1 MKIIVS
7 AFEAF
12 QEEKINPTE
21 EVLKLLPNHLGAFEI
36 IKIVLPVERTKCVE
50 LLYALLCETK
60 ADAVLCL
67 GQAGGRKGISLER
80 VAINLD
86 DFRIPDNA
94 GHQVID
100 EKIYAEGENAYFSTF
115 PLKRMQKKLE
125 NEGVEAKISYT
136 AGTFVCNHL
145 FYSMLHL
152 CQKNHLTTK
161 VGFFHVPYCPEQISG
176 KSEHVPFMALEDLQK
191 ALLLVLP
198 EIFEEESSLFGGTLC

>member
-21 EVLKLLPNHLGAFEI
+21 EVLKLLPEHLGKLEI
-36 IKIVLPVERTKCVE
+36 IKIVLPVERKKCVE
-50 LLYALLCETK
+50 LLYDLLDKSK
-60 ADAVLCL
+60 ADAILCL

-94 GHQVID
+94 GQQVID
-100 EKIYAEGENAYFSTF
+100 EKIYEEGENAYFSTF
-115 PLKRMQKKLE
+115 PLKRLQKKLE
-125 NEGVEAKISYT
+125 AEGVEAKISYT

-145 FYSMLHL
+145 FYSMLYLSQKHHL
-152 CQKNHLTTK
+152 KTK
-161 VGFFHVPYCPEQISG
+161 VGFFHVPYCPEQVLG
-176 KSEHVPFMALEDLQK
+176 KKENVPFMALENLQK

-198 EIFEEESSLFGGTLC
+198 EIFEEESHLLGGTLC